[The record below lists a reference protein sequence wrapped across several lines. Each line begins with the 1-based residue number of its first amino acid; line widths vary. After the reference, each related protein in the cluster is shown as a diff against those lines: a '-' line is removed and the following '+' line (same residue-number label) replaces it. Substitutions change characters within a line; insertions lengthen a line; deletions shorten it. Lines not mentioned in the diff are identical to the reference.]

1 MIKLSLLD
9 QERHGGFDLESLEL
23 FTRDVMHRL
32 GAMILEKLLEHE
44 DGDSNPEGCDCG
56 GRFLDKKREGKTL
69 RTLLGE
75 IRVTRTIQRCNGC
88 GAWRVPEDMVLDVV
102 KTGFSPG
109 LRRLM
114 SKVGAEV
121 CFDKGRDFLFDLAGV
136 RVTDKDV
143 ERVSESLGADISIRE
158 DEKTE
163 LAMQGQGEDCAES
176 VDKLYITADGTGVP
190 VLRRETEGRR
200 GKGEDGIARSR
211 EAKLG
216 AVFTQS
222 TVDDKGNPVREAD
235 STTYVGKIENVE
247 SFGERLYAEAVRRGL
262 NKAKKVTVIGDGAP
276 WVWNLADLHF
286 PGAIQIVDFY
296 HAAEHL
302 GNLARLL
309 YSDDDSRRKAWYKR
323 MRRKLKKGKV
333 SVIISELGC
342 LKLRGKKKDE
352 VAKAIGYFQKNR
364 GRMRYGRFRGQGLF
378 IGSGVVEAGCK
389 SVIGKR
395 LKQSGMHWSVR
406 GANSIIALRCSLESG
421 DFEDYWEKRRAA

>member
-1 MIKLSLLD
+1 M
-9 QERHGGFDLESLEL
+9 
-23 FTRDVMHRL
+23 TRDVMHRS
-32 GAMILEKLLEHE
+32 GALILEKLLES
-44 DGDSNPEGCDCG
+44 DNGFSMSRDCDCG
-56 GRFLDKKREGKTL
+56 GRFLVMKREAKSVRSLMGDVKIS
-69 RTLLGE
+69 RAIE
-75 IRVTRTIQRCNGC
+75 RCNRC
-88 GAWRVPEDMVLDVV
+88 GSRRVPEDMVLDVV

-114 SKVGAEV
+114 GKVGAEV
-121 CFDKGRDFLFDLAGV
+121 CFDKGRDFLLELAGV

-143 ERVSESLGADISIRE
+143 ERVSESVGADIACRE
-158 DEKTE
+158 DERSK
-163 LAMQGQGEDCAES
+163 LALQGDCEDFAES
-176 VDKLYITADGTGVP
+176 VDTLYITADGTGVP

-200 GKGEDGIARSR
+200 GKGQDGIARSR

-222 TVDDKGNPVREAD
+222 TVDEKGNAVRDPD
-235 STTYVGKIENVE
+235 STSYVGKIEGVD

-262 NKAKKVTVIGDGAP
+262 NIAARVVVIGDGAP

-302 GNLARLL
+302 GGLARLL
-309 YSDDDSRRKAWYKR
+309 YAEDEVKRRAWYKR
-323 MRRKLKKGKV
+323 MQKKLRKGKV
-333 SVIISELGC
+333 SEIISELNS
-342 LKLRGKKKDE
+342 LNLRGRKREGVEKD
-352 VAKAIGYFQKNR
+352 VGYFEKNKE
-364 GRMRYGRFRGQGLF
+364 RMRYDQFRSQGLF

-406 GANSIIALRCSLESG
+406 GANSIIALRCCLESG
-421 DFEDYWEKRRAA
+421 RFEDYWEGRRAA